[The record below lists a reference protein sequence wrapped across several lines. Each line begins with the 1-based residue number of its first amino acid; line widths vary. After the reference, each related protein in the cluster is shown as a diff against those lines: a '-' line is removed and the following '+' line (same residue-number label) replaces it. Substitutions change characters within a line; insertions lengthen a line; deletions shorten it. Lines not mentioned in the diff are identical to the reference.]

1 MGSEE
6 VTMATIPTE
15 VSDPVAAAIYGHYKL
30 VYGAEKPRGYL
41 GASSIGKPCS
51 RALWYGFRLSKQP
64 SFDGRMYRLF
74 QSGHLQEPRVVA
86 DLRAIGC
93 TVYDLDPAT
102 GKQWSFTEPATGHHL
117 KGNADGVVLGVPQA
131 PKAAHILEIKTSGTK
146 AFSELKKHGVE
157 QAKPEHFA
165 QMQIYMH
172 WTIAR
177 YGEDGCRRALYVC
190 VNKDTDEIHT
200 ERIEYS
206 KATAQSIVDKARAII
221 LSQEPPQRISND
233 ASWNECKWCDYS
245 DICHGSAVPAPTCR
259 SCAHVTP
266 EMDGDARWTCAKYRK
281 DLKFET
287 QLGGCESH
295 RYIPAV
301 IGFAKAVDSDGDA
314 VVYEMDGKRLSNG
327 PKPGFT
333 SKEIHACQDKE
344 FLAVNNQFI
353 NHMRQEH
360 GAEIV
365 G

>member
-1 MGSEE
+1 
-6 VTMATIPTE
+6 MATIPDE
-15 VSDPVAAAIYGHYKL
+15 VSDPVAAAIYAHYKS

-41 GASSIGKPCS
+41 GASSIGKSCS

-64 SFDGRMYRLF
+64 SFDGRMYRLL
-74 QSGHLQEPRVVA
+74 QSGHLQEPRVIA

-102 GKQWSFTEPATGHHL
+102 GKQWSFTEPSTGHHFR
-117 KGNADGVVLGVPQA
+117 GNADGVVLGVPQA
-131 PKAAHILEIKTSGTK
+131 PKSAHILEIKTSGTK
-146 AFSELKKHGVE
+146 AFAELQKHGVE

-165 QMQIYMH
+165 QMMIYMH

-177 YGEDGCRRALYVC
+177 YGDDGCRRALYIA

-206 KATAQSIVDKARAII
+206 KATAQAIVDKANAII
-221 LSQEPPQRISND
+221 QAQEPPQRLSND
-233 ASWNECKWCDYS
+233 PSYYICKWCDYS

-266 EMDGDARWTCAKYRK
+266 EMDGDARWSCEKRK
-281 DLKFET
+281 LNLSFDE
-287 QLGGCESH
+287 QLRGCDAH

-301 IGFAKAVDSDGDA
+301 IGFAKAVDTDGWS
-314 VVYEMDGKRLSNG
+314 VVYELNG
-327 PKPGFT
+327 RFFKNGTPPHGYS

-353 NHMRQEH
+353 NQMRHEH

>member
-1 MGSEE
+1 
-6 VTMATIPTE
+6 MAAIPHE

-41 GASSIGKPCS
+41 GASSIGKACS

-64 SFDGRMYRLF
+64 SFDGRMYRLL

-102 GKQWSFTEPATGHHL
+102 GKQWSFSEPSTGHHL
-117 KGNADGVVLGVPQA
+117 KGNADSVVLGVPQA
-131 PKAAHILEIKTSGTK
+131 PKAAHILEVKTSGTK
-146 AFSELKKHGVE
+146 AFAELKKVSVE
-157 QAKPEHFA
+157 LAKPEHFA

-190 VNKDTDEIHT
+190 VNKDTDEIYT
-200 ERIEYS
+200 ERLEYS
-206 KATAQSIVDKARAII
+206 KATAQAIVDKANAII
-221 LSQEPPQRISND
+221 QAQEPPQRLSND
-233 ASWNECKWCDYS
+233 PSYYICKWCDYS
-245 DICHGSAVPAPTCR
+245 AMCHGDAVPAPTCR

-266 EMDGDARWTCAKYRK
+266 EMDGDARWSCEKRK
-281 DLKFET
+281 KLSIGFDE
-287 QLGGCESH
+287 QLRGCESH

-314 VVYEMDGKRLSNG
+314 VVYEMDGKRFSNG
-327 PKPGFT
+327 PKPGFS
-333 SKEIHACQDKE
+333 SKEIHACNDKA

-353 NHMRQEH
+353 NQMRQEH

>member
-1 MGSEE
+1 
-6 VTMATIPTE
+6 MAEIPTT

-41 GASSIGKPCS
+41 GASSIGKSCS

-102 GKQWSFTEPATGHHL
+102 GKQWAFSEPSTGHHF
-117 KGNADGVVLGVPQA
+117 KGNCDGVVLGVPQA
-131 PKAAHILEIKTSGTK
+131 PKAAHILEIKTSGTN
-146 AFSELKKHGVE
+146 AFAELKKHGVE
-157 QAKPEHFA
+157 KAKPEHFA
-165 QMQIYMH
+165 QMMIYMH

-177 YGEDGCRRALYVC
+177 YGDDGCRRALYVC
-190 VNKDTDEIHT
+190 VNKDTDEIYT

-206 KATAQSIVDKARAII
+206 KATAQAIVDKANAII
-221 LSQEPPQRISND
+221 QAQEPPQRISND
-233 ASWNECKWCDYS
+233 ASWYECKWCDYS
-245 DICHGSAVPAPTCR
+245 AMCHGSAVPAPTCR
-259 SCAHVTP
+259 SCAHASP
-266 EMDGDARWTCAKYRK
+266 EMDGDARWTCAKYK
-281 DLKFET
+281 ADLLFGN
-287 QLGGCESH
+287 QLLGCDAH

-301 IGFAKAVDSDGDA
+301 IGFAQAVDATDGH
-314 VVYEMDGKRLSNG
+314 VVYEVNG
-327 PKPGFT
+327 RFFKNGTPPNGYS
-333 SKEIHACQDKE
+333 SKEIHACQDKALLVE
-344 FLAVNNQFI
+344 ESKFI
-353 NHMRQEH
+353 NDMRRNH